1 MIERTELYEKKNQSN
16 TTPGS
21 SKLLLDR
28 RELCILTTLRRSH
41 TPPPQSPG
49 SSLRTCG
56 TKSLA
61 IERHSVWHFAT
72 EVWKLIQ
79 SGSWVLSSYKGWDTF
94 TYFLKLIRAWRISF
108 QTFLVLSSV
117 KTESKTRVFWRASLL
132 RGHEL
137 HHPHW
142 HFLSTSCV
150 RYGVKGCVQVDPSN
164 PVNEHDVW
172 TNTTIS

>member
-1 MIERTELYEKKNQSN
+1 MRKKKSN
-16 TTPGS
+16 TTPVH
-21 SKLLLDR
+21 LN
-28 RELCILTTLRRSH
+28 
-41 TPPPQSPG
+41 
-49 SSLRTCG
+49 SSLTGESYSSSLPSEGATCQHLSLQVQAFRPVG
-56 TKSLA
+56 QKKNLA
-61 IERHSVWHFAT
+61 IEHHSVWHFAT

-79 SGSWVLSSYKGWDTF
+79 LGRWVLSSYKGWDTF

-108 QTFLVLSSV
+108 QTFLLLSSV
-117 KTESKTRVFWRASLL
+117 KTESKTGVFWRASLL

-137 HHPHW
+137 HHPRW

-150 RYGVKGCVQVDPSN
+150 RHGVKGCVQVGPPN